1 MNVKRFMMK
10 LFSLRTLIVCVIAFG
25 IAGYFAFGAGNP
37 RGPDGFVEPPTP
49 KGWEERDN
57 TSLAYIMM
65 CDFVREECRIPS
77 STVFP
82 PQDGPGVIAEKSY
95 GTTYRVEGY
104 VEAENEY
111 GLRVIT
117 YYRGQIRETAP
128 GAWKK
133 LTLRTGSL
141 EELSAY

>member
-1 MNVKRFMMK
+1 M
-10 LFSLRTLIVCVIAFG
+10 IALS

-37 RGPDGFVEPPTP
+37 TSKDGFEPLPNP
-49 KGWEERDN
+49 KGWEARDN
-57 TSLAYIMM
+57 SSLAYIMM
-65 CDFVREECRIPS
+65 CDFVREDCRIPS

-82 PQDGPGVIAEKSY
+82 PKDGTGVIAEREY

-111 GLRVIT
+111 GLRVKIH
-117 YYRGQIRETAP
+117 YRGQIRETSP
-128 GAWKK
+128 GAWKM
-133 LTLRTGSL
+133 LSLRTGSL